1 MQKIVAYLLVLLVII
16 ASLLLYFGHPVLNH
30 PGFFG
35 IPFGNII
42 AWAGL
47 IALPTAQLIGLYHRS
62 KREKDPRIGVFY
74 IASLGALTL
83 SLLWGAL
90 SYGLSGNWAFVF
102 NQRQGSFVG
111 SNEAAG
117 YFFYLSAATAALP
130 LLILLLY
137 LIYRSL

>member
-1 MQKIVAYLLVLLVII
+1 MQKIVAYSLVLLVII
-16 ASLLLYFGHPVLNH
+16 AALLLYFEHPLLRHPVL
-30 PGFFG
+30 FG
-35 IPFGNII
+35 IPFGSLIS
-42 AWAGL
+42 WAGL
-47 IALPTAQLIGLYHRS
+47 VALPAAQLIGLYHKT
-62 KREKDPRIGVFY
+62 KRDQDPRIGVFY

-102 NQRQGSFVG
+102 NQQQGSFVG
-111 SNEAAG
+111 SNEAES
-117 YFFYLSAATAALP
+117 YFVYLSAATAALP